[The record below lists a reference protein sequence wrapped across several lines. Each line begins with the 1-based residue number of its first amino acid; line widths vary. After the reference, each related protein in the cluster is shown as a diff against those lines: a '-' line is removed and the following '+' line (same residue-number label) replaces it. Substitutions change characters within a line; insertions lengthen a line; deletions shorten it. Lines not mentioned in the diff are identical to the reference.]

1 MGEMEIEGVRER
13 KYKRRRRGGE
23 NEGRRLGNNRLI
35 KWEAN
40 QQLNQLLVVLFLL
53 LQLLLVFASLC

>member
-40 QQLNQLLVVLFLL
+40 QQLNQLLVVLFSY
-53 LQLLLVFASLC
+53 F